1 MERGRCML
9 LQFAECTS
17 SLDLPL
23 VENDDSVY
31 KVQKRAAERVGDDE
45 DGSSHSEIFEYRV
58 NDVFTLRV
66 DSRGGLIKNQNAGIS
81 DDCSSECDALS
92 LAPGKFATFF
102 TDDCLIAIGQ
112 LLDESGS
119 LCFFGSLVNQLGSRS
134 GIPIADVFVDSVVE
148 QECFL
153 GYESDLAS
161 EISSPKF
168 ADIDAVNEYL
178 TFVGIHKSG
187 EQAEQC

>member
-1 MERGRCML
+1 MERGRCIL

-66 DSRGGLIKNQNAGIS
+66 DSRGGLIKDQNAGIS

-92 LAPGKFATFF
+92 LA
-102 TDDCLIAIGQ
+102 
-112 LLDESGS
+112 S
-119 LCFFGSLVNQLGSRS
+119 
-134 GIPIADVFVDSVVE
+134 
-148 QECFL
+148 
-153 GYESDLAS
+153 
-161 EISSPKF
+161 
-168 ADIDAVNEYL
+168 
-178 TFVGIHKSG
+178 
-187 EQAEQC
+187 